1 MINSGKPFISF
12 SVTCL
17 LIFNLFIHI
26 FYLLKLLL
34 CPLEMTDYHSHTLAN
49 GIRVLHKEVK
59 NTRIIHCGIMLDI
72 GSRDEAQTQQGI
84 AHFWEH
90 MAFKGTKKRN
100 AYHIIDSLES
110 VGGELN
116 AYTTKEKICFYA
128 AVLDKHIDRTFDV
141 IADITFNS
149 IFPEKQIEKERGVIL
164 EEMAMYFDSPEDA
177 IQDDFDE
184 LIFEGHQLGKNIL
197 GTDHSVKSCRQE
209 DFREFL
215 DQNLNSDKIVFTSV
229 GNMPFKKVLDLA
241 KKKLEGIQRYSSDRK
256 RIEFE
261 NYQPKRKDVRR
272 AITQAQCA
280 VGCTA
285 FPLHDKRRL
294 PFFMLMNILGGPG
307 MNSRLNMSLREK
319 HGLVY
324 AVDAGY
330 TPFTDTGSMGIFFG
344 TEPKKIDKSLK
355 LVLKELQKLRED
367 KLGTVQLQKAKEQLI
382 GQLAM
387 SEENNAS
394 LMLMMGKSIL
404 DLNKIQTLDETF
416 SRIRKI
422 SSSKLRDIAN
432 QTLEEKN
439 LSILTFLPN

>member
-1 MINSGKPFISF
+1 MRYFCAS
-12 SVTCL
+12 
-17 LIFNLFIHI
+17 
-26 FYLLKLLL
+26 
-34 CPLEMTDYHSHTLAN
+34 LEMTDYHLHTLAN

-59 NTRIIHCGIMLDI
+59 NTRIIHCGIMLDT
-72 GSRDEAQTQQGI
+72 GSRDEAPGQQGI

-128 AVLDKHIDRTFDV
+128 AVLDKHTDRTFDV

-149 IFPEKQIEKERGVIL
+149 TFPEKQIEKERGVIL
-164 EEMAMYFDSPEDA
+164 EEMAMYYDSPEDA

-184 LIFEGHQLGKNIL
+184 LVFEGHPLGKNIL
-197 GTDHSVKSCRQE
+197 GTDHSVKTCRQE
-209 DFREFL
+209 DFKEFL
-215 DQNLNSDKIVFTSV
+215 HQNLNSDKIVFTSV
-229 GNMPFKKVLDLA
+229 GNMPFKKVLDLV
-241 KKKLEGIQRYSSDRK
+241 KKKLEGIERYTSNRK
-256 RIEFE
+256 RIGFV
-261 NYQPKRKDVRR
+261 NYRPKQKEVRR

-285 FPLHDKRRL
+285 FPLHDQRRL

-307 MNSRLNMSLREK
+307 MNSRLNMALREK

-324 AVDAGY
+324 TVDAGY

-355 LVLKELQKLRED
+355 LVLKELKKLRED
-367 KLGTVQLQKAKEQLI
+367 KLGTMQLQKAKEQLI

-387 SEENNAS
+387 SEENNSS

-404 DLNKIQTLDETF
+404 DLNNIQTLEEIF
-416 SRIRKI
+416 NRIKKI
-422 SSSKLRDIAN
+422 TSTDLRDIAN

>member
-1 MINSGKPFISF
+1 
-12 SVTCL
+12 
-17 LIFNLFIHI
+17 
-26 FYLLKLLL
+26 
-34 CPLEMTDYHSHTLAN
+34 MTDYHSHILEN
-49 GIRVLHKEVK
+49 GIRVLHKEVR
-59 NTRIIHCGIMLDI
+59 NTRIIHCGIMLDV
-72 GSRDEAQTQQGI
+72 GSRDEEPSQQGI

-128 AVLDKHIDRTFDV
+128 AVLDKHMDRTFDV
-141 IADITFNS
+141 ITDITFNS
-149 IFPEKQIEKERGVIL
+149 IFPERQIEKERGVIL

-197 GTDHSVKSCRQE
+197 GTNQSVKSFKQE
-209 DFREFL
+209 HFREFL
-215 DQNLNSDKIVFTSV
+215 DQNLNSDKIVFTCV
-229 GNMPFKKVLDLA
+229 GNVPFKKVLALA
-241 KKKLEGIQRYSSDRK
+241 EKKLGNIERYTNEHK
-256 RIEFE
+256 RIGFE
-261 NYQPKRKDVRR
+261 TYLPKRKEVHRV
-272 AITQAQCA
+272 ITQAQCA
-280 VGCTA
+280 LGSTA

-294 PFFMLMNILGGPG
+294 PFFMLLNILGGPG

-324 AVDAGY
+324 AIDASY
-330 TPFTDTGSMGIFFG
+330 TPFTDTGTMGIFFG
-344 TEPKKIDKSLK
+344 TEPKKVDKSIN
-355 LVLKELQKLRED
+355 LVLKELQKLREV
-367 KLGTVQLQKAKEQLI
+367 KLGTLQLQKAKEQLM

-387 SEENNAS
+387 SEENNGS

-404 DLNKIQTLDETF
+404 DLNKIQPLDEIF
-416 SRIRKI
+416 DRVKKI
-422 SSSKLRDIAN
+422 SSTELRDIAN
-432 QTLEEKN
+432 HTLEEKN

>member
-1 MINSGKPFISF
+1 MD
-12 SVTCL
+12 
-17 LIFNLFIHI
+17 
-26 FYLLKLLL
+26 LKDYKMLLL
-34 CPLEMTDYHSHTLAN
+34 PPFKMNDYHSYQLEN
-49 GIRVLHKEVK
+49 GIRILHKEVK

-72 GSRDEAQTQQGI
+72 GSRDEMPHQQGI

-100 AYHIIDSLES
+100 AFHIIDSLES

-128 AVLDKHIDRTFDV
+128 AALDKHMDKTFD
-141 IADITFNS
+141 IITDITFNS
-149 IFPEKQIEKERGVIL
+149 TFPEKQIEKERGVIL
-164 EEMAMYFDSPEDA
+164 EEMSMYFDSPEDA

-197 GTDHSVKSCRQE
+197 GTNQSVKNFKQE
-209 DFREFL
+209 RFREFL
-215 DQNLNSDKIVFTSV
+215 NQNLDSDKIVFTCV
-229 GNMPFKKVLDLA
+229 GNVPFKKVKDLA
-241 KKKLEGIQRYSSDRK
+241 ERKLGGIAKFTSLRNRVGFDT
-256 RIEFE
+256 
-261 NYQPKRKDVRR
+261 YQPKRKEVRR

-280 VGCTA
+280 LGSTA
-285 FPLHDKRRL
+285 FPLVDKRRL

-307 MNSRLNMSLREK
+307 MNSRLNMALREK

-324 AVDAGY
+324 AIDASY
-330 TPFTDTGSMGIFFG
+330 TPYTDTGSMGIFFG
-344 TEPKKIDKSLK
+344 TEPKKVNRSIK
-355 LVLKELQKLRED
+355 LTLKELKKLREV
-367 KLGTVQLQKAKEQLI
+367 KLGTLQLQKAKDQLM

-404 DLNKIQTLDETF
+404 DLNKIENLEDIF
-416 SRIRKI
+416 HRIKKI
-422 SSSKLRDIAN
+422 SSIELREIAN

-439 LSILTFLPN
+439 LSILTFIPN